1 MPSKKYV
8 QPYKNQFIMD
18 KNDTIIYQDFLNKLN
33 RSTEGTIEALKSS
46 NTQTDNNVYYIFSN
60 TLNEINL
67 IIGNYD
73 IDVALRGDI
82 TKIDDKNRLKGII
95 KNRTEEII
103 NEYNATFTELAK
115 YNIDLRDL
123 EEENL
128 DKKKIAY
135 NHLRKN
141 YANAFSDKQFY
152 NPNTFSTITARDNLD
167 STDAIINKTIE
178 NINNIDND
186 KNLIIESAIN
196 RNNDIRNINYQIKQ
210 LKDEEMETTGMS
222 SQSNEILVL
231 NNLKKNNNDLLKK
244 IGELKTLFDKNKDN
258 IKSLDK
264 VNHSNLNKD
273 LKHTN
278 KLINDIQ
285 LLRETNNVL
294 IMINDKINKI
304 KDKWT
309 ELYNQFNGYLKLQ
322 TDYIGGL
329 IIKSPIDKLLL
340 SHIFPKSYLN
350 NKMKYKL

>member
-1 MPSKKYV
+1 MHSKKYV

-82 TKIDDKNRLKGII
+82 TKIDEKNRLREELKNITQANRAGLNEQLMRIPLYIESFDSI
-95 KNRTEEII
+95 KNMRWGDGLNEEYMRTIDLFKNEMMNLYRPDLFPQINIKTQNKAAIIESVKENLRNII
-103 NEYNATFTELAK
+103 NN
-115 YNIDLRDL
+115 RD
-123 EEENL
+123 EIL
-128 DKKKIAY
+128 D
-135 NHLRKN
+135 
-141 YANAFSDKQFY
+141 
-152 NPNTFSTITARDNLD
+152 
-167 STDAIINKTIE
+167 
-178 NINNIDND
+178 NINNLNPEVIDIKSN
-186 KNLIIESAIN
+186 
-196 RNNDIRNINYQIKQ
+196 IKQ
-210 LKDEEMETTGMS
+210 LKEDEIETTGMS

-244 IGELKTLFDKNKDN
+244 IGELKTLFDKDKDK

-285 LLRETNNVL
+285 LMRETNNVL

>member
-8 QPYKNQFIMD
+8 QPYLNKFIMD
-18 KNDTIIYQDFLNKLN
+18 KNDTVIYQDFLNKLN
-33 RSTEGTIEALKSS
+33 RSTEGTIEALKAS
-46 NTQTDNNVYYIFSN
+46 NTQTDNNVYYVFSEK
-60 TLNEINL
+60 LNDINL

-82 TKIDDKNRLKGII
+82 TKIDERNRLREQLKII
-95 KNRTEEII
+95 TQANRAGLNEQLMRIPLFIESFDSIKYRRWGDGLNDEYIQIIDLFKNEMMNLYRPELFPQINVKTQNKPDVIENVKQNLQNII
-103 NEYNATFTELAK
+103 NNRDEL
-115 YNIDLRDL
+115 ID
-123 EEENL
+123 
-128 DKKKIAY
+128 
-135 NHLRKN
+135 
-141 YANAFSDKQFY
+141 
-152 NPNTFSTITARDNLD
+152 
-167 STDAIINKTIE
+167 
-178 NINNIDND
+178 NINNSNPEVIDI
-186 KNLIIESAIN
+186 KSAI
-196 RNNDIRNINYQIKQ
+196 KE
-210 LKDEEMETTGMS
+210 LKEDEIETTGMS
-222 SQSNEILVL
+222 SQSNELLVL

-264 VNHSNLNKD
+264 VNHSNLNKE

-285 LLRETNNVL
+285 LMRETNNVL

-304 KDKWT
+304 KDKWS

-329 IIKSPIDKLLL
+329 IKKSPIDKLLL
-340 SHIFPKSYLN
+340 SDIFPKSYLN